1 MCYRLP
7 VFSLLAASGLLLA
20 ACQTSSTSA
29 GLRKD
34 ANEAQGRVNESIAAV
49 ERMRAEPTVDA
60 LVHRARGVLVV
71 PNYGKGAWI
80 VGGQGGEGVLLVR
93 HEGSWSDP
101 AFYTLGGLSIG
112 LQAGGAAGPVALIL
126 MTDKAIEQFE
136 DRTTRWSLGA
146 DAGLTVVN
154 YSGEM
159 NIADTSTP
167 PADVVFWSGTKGLFG
182 GVSVGGSAMTVNSG
196 LDNAYYGRV
205 TTTREILTG
214 RVNNPQADPL
224 RSALQTRVAAQ

>member
-1 MCYRLP
+1 MRCRLP
-7 VFSLLAASGLLLA
+7 LFFLLAAGAALLA
-20 ACQTSSTSA
+20 GCQTSSTSA

-34 ANEAQGRVNESIAAV
+34 ADEAQGRVNESIATV
-49 ERMRAEPTVDA
+49 ERMKTEPTVDA
-60 LVHRARGVLVV
+60 LLRRARGVLVV

-136 DRTTRWSLGA
+136 ERTTRWSLGA
-146 DAGLTVVN
+146 EGGLTVVN

-182 GVSVGGSAMTVNSG
+182 GVSVGGTVMTVNSG

-205 TTTREILTG
+205 TTTRQILTG
-214 RVNNPQADPL
+214 QVSNSAADPL
-224 RSALQTRVAAQ
+224 RRALSTRVAAQ